1 MPCIVW
7 ARKEGRKEG
16 RQERREGRGRE
27 KKGERGKGKEGKA
40 NETHSPIIQ
49 SLYFNESKSRVVNEW
64 VWGAGVREVISR
76 VISGS

>member
-27 KKGERGKGKEGKA
+27 KKGERGKGKA